1 MKVILVTGAS
11 RGIGLNICKKFKEN
25 NWTVVG
31 VSIKEDFT
39 SEFIDDYLYYD
50 LADKNSPENIISF
63 IKQKYN
69 QLDCIVN
76 NAACQICKP
85 IWQME
90 VEEWDKVYNV
100 NVRAIFL
107 FAKYGKDLLAQTK
120 GNIINIGSVHSV
132 VTSDKIAAYAS
143 TKAAINGLTK
153 NLAIELGPFG
163 IRVNNICPGAVD
175 TEMLRDG
182 LVRGHA
188 GSGDSDTLVNNLG
201 QSHLLG
207 RVGKPE
213 EIANFVYFV
222 GEKSNGEFINGAS
235 LLIDGG
241 ACIKLST
248 E

>member
-1 MKVILVTGAS
+1 MKVVLVTGAS
-11 RGIGLNICKKFKEN
+11 RGIGLAICKKFKEN
-25 NWTVVG
+25 DWIVVG
-31 VSIKEDFT
+31 ISRQDEFA
-39 SEFIDDYLYYD
+39 SEFIDDYLSYD
-50 LADKNSPENIISF
+50 LSSSSSPENIISF

-90 VEEWDKVYNV
+90 VDEWDKVYNV
-100 NVRAIFL
+100 NVRSIFL

-120 GNIINIGSVHSV
+120 GNIVNIGSVHSV
-132 VTSDKIAAYAS
+132 VTSDEIAAYAS
-143 TKAAINGLTK
+143 TKAAITGLTR
-153 NLAIELGPFG
+153 NLAIELGQFG

-175 TEMLRDG
+175 TGMLRAG
-182 LVRGHA
+182 LLRGHA

-201 QSHLLG
+201 KGHILG
-207 RVGKPE
+207 RVGSPN